1 MSMGRW
7 TEGDIAAAAHL
18 RMGKVLMDVCDMN
31 QAHAGG
37 CSLQEQDA
45 CLMAQCGMVW
55 CMC

>member
-45 CLMAQCGMVW
+45 CWMAQCGMVW